1 MHLNRKVKA
10 LTGFT
15 PVELIRVVRLN
26 RAAELLITG
35 ASVSEVAD
43 RVGFDTP
50 AYFSKVFKDYHHQ
63 TPSEFTEKS
72 RQAVN

>member
-1 MHLNRKVKA
+1 
-10 LTGFT
+10 
-15 PVELIRVVRLN
+15 VRLN
-26 RAAELLITG
+26 RAAELLLTD

-50 AYFSKVFKDYHHQ
+50 AYFSKVFKDHYNQ

-72 RQAVN
+72 RQVVR